1 MSLDMNATAVV
12 TGAARGIGLEIA
24 RKLISVGWTVAA
36 LDMLEDD
43 LKKSAELLGEKYRP
57 YTVNITDSKQ
67 LDEVATAVN
76 KDLPVVKGI
85 VNNAGITRDALM
97 MRMSEDQWNM
107 VIDVNL
113 TGAWKVTQVFMRS
126 LIRAREGSI
135 VSVSSV
141 VGLTGAAGQTNY
153 AASKAGLIGMSKSLN
168 RELAGRGITVNVV
181 APGFIETEMTEK
193 LPEEVRKDYLSRIPA
208 ARLGLPVEIAE
219 GVAFLMSP
227 SAKYITGIVLPIDG
241 GLTS

>member
-1 MSLDMNATAVV
+1 MNLNATAVV

-24 RKLISVGWTVAA
+24 KKLIDTGWTVAA

-43 LKKSAELLGEKYRP
+43 LGRSASELGSMYKP
-57 YTVNITDSKQ
+57 YTVNITDTQQ
-67 LDEVATAVN
+67 LAVVAASIG
-76 KDLPVVKGI
+76 KELPVVKGI

-97 MRMSEDQWNM
+97 MRMGEDQWNM

-113 TGAWKVTQVFMRS
+113 TGAWKVTQAFMRS

-135 VSVSSV
+135 VSISSV
-141 VGLTGAAGQTNY
+141 VGLTGSAGQTNY

-168 RELAGRGITVNVV
+168 RELAARGITVNVV
-181 APGFIETEMTEK
+181 APGFIETEMTQK
-193 LPEEVRKDYLSRIPA
+193 LSEEVRSDYLSRIPA

-219 GVAFLMSP
+219 AVAFLMSP
-227 SAKYITGIVLPIDG
+227 SAKYITGVVLPVDG
-241 GLTS
+241 GLTT